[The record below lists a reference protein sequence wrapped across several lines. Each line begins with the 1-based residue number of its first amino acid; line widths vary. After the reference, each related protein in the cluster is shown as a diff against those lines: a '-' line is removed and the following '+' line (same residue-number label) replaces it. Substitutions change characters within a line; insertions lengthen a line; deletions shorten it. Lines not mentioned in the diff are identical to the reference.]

1 MSGSRD
7 PLAPFLSRGGALVL
21 DGGLATELEKA
32 GFDLAHPLWS
42 ARVLLDAPDAI
53 VAIHGSYLDAG
64 ADCLTSASYQAT
76 VPGLVRERLTEAQAR
91 ALLLRSIELAEQ
103 ARSSFMSDPRRCAG
117 RRRPLVAASIGP
129 YGAFLANGAEY
140 TGDYDLDEG
149 GLVDFHRDRLRLFA
163 GSSADL
169 LGCETIPSAAEG
181 RALATLLAETPSA
194 RAWLSFSCR
203 DGERLRDGTSFAET
217 VRALAPVPQ
226 IVAIGV
232 NCTAPEHVEELL
244 RAAARETKKPLVAYP
259 NSGERYDA
267 ATKSWHGASTAT
279 DWGGLARTWYGA
291 GARLVGGCCRTGP
304 RHIEAI
310 RKELTGQWS

>member
-1 MSGSRD
+1 MNGSPD
-7 PLAPFLSRGGALVL
+7 PLAPYLSRGGTLVL

-42 ARVLLDAPDAI
+42 ARVLLDAPEAI
-53 VAIHGSYLDAG
+53 VAIHASYLDAG
-64 ADCLTSASYQAT
+64 ADCITSASYQAT
-76 VPGLVRERLTEAQAR
+76 VPGLVREGLTEGQAR
-91 ALLLRSIELAEQ
+91 ALILRSIELAEQ
-103 ARSSFMSDPRRCAG
+103 ARSAFVSDPRRSAG
-117 RRRPLVAASIGP
+117 RRRPLVAASVGP
-129 YGAFLANGAEY
+129 YGAFLANGSEY
-140 TGDYDLDEG
+140 TGDYDLDERA
-149 GLVDFHRDRLRLFA
+149 LVDFHRDRLRLLA

-181 RALATLLAETPSA
+181 RALATLLAEMPSA

-203 DGERLRDGTSFAET
+203 DGESLRDGSSFAET

-226 IVAIGV
+226 VVAIGV

-244 RAAARETKKPLVAYP
+244 RAAAGETGKPLVAYP
-259 NSGERYDA
+259 NSGEGYDA
-267 ATKSWHGASTAT
+267 ATKSWYGTSNAT
-279 DWGGLARTWYGA
+279 DWGGLARAWYHA

-310 RKELTGQWS
+310 RQDLAGSES